1 MPVDLPTIVID
12 SNGQVANIV
21 GTPDVALE
29 TRQAQM
35 LATIRYLNLQLA
47 PGMEM
52 VPPTWTQA

>member
-1 MPVDLPTIVID
+1 MPVDLPTIVVD
-12 SNGQVANIV
+12 STGQVASIA
-21 GTPDVALE
+21 GTPDVAME